1 MEVSEDSIDDEELSK
16 APGMIPFVNKT
27 QFSQVMP
34 SLSLDEIKTFVTE
47 YLKVF
52 ELDQANPA
60 VGFKCTFTE
69 NQNAAQRIAGISPLL
84 KDIRNDAYSLRA
96 IGGWFRDFDNR
107 RASATRIALNEIL
120 NQAGNADFL
129 KLIKVAT
136 VGLYDDDAPPPDSY
150 EHFAL
155 FNAVIQ
161 KISNRQIT
169 KTILGIKTYVKLANF
184 EDLVDNLENQYG
196 SLCSTTIT
204 KEEAIQHS
212 RKTDGQ
218 RNDAHA
224 ILKHYLSYFSVNDET
239 FIRALFPATRV
250 ETIFDVTAFAEVVR
264 NGTLAAVHFNCAQTN
279 ATQVPTLKT
288 LSKRLNECSE
298 KILKFNADLLTTS
311 RQEIESLN
319 KQIEAVLAKQK
330 IMLETKMPKVRLQV
344 FLEHVQVL
352 QKDAL
357 KLAKVMPWTKET
369 FGIEMDAFEELIIDI
384 KDKLEEA
391 TTNKKIEE
399 DQKRNTT
406 NEIAKMASSASS
418 LPYLRG
424 KSDFL
429 PWIKIWEEIA
439 PFLSSEITK
448 INLIKTSLNK
458 YDQMQTKHFTTLSPL
473 LEYILSKY
481 GQPLDQVPLLL
492 QKLTNLKPPANWKES
507 IYNIQVV
514 LTTYTQLNDWD
525 QQHRFDP
532 WSRDCVKHKVIF
544 GTMFLN
550 FMKDIEEFDIQLNYK
565 SSIVPTESFAL
576 QNIREAIKEGSS
588 DDIEKQRREFFI
600 SKF

>member
-1 MEVSEDSIDDEELSK
+1 MCNHGDK
-16 APGMIPFVNKT
+16 
-27 QFSQVMP
+27 
-34 SLSLDEIKTFVTE
+34 
-47 YLKVF
+47 
-52 ELDQANPA
+52 
-60 VGFKCTFTE
+60 
-69 NQNAAQRIAGISPLL
+69 
-84 KDIRNDAYSLRA
+84 
-96 IGGWFRDFDNR
+96 R
-107 RASATRIALNEIL
+107 RSHRL
-120 NQAGNADFL
+120 
-129 KLIKVAT
+129 
-136 VGLYDDDAPPPDSY
+136 
-150 EHFAL
+150 
-155 FNAVIQ
+155 
-161 KISNRQIT
+161 
-169 KTILGIKTYVKLANF
+169 
-184 EDLVDNLENQYG
+184 
-196 SLCSTTIT
+196 
-204 KEEAIQHS
+204 
-212 RKTDGQ
+212 TDGH

-224 ILKHYLSYFSVNDET
+224 ILKRYLSYFSVNDET

-330 IMLETKMPKVRLQV
+330 IMKETKMPKVRLQV

-429 PWIKIWEEIA
+429 PWIKVWEEIA

-588 DDIEKQRREFFI
+588 DEIEKQRREFFI
-600 SKF
+600 SKLKTYLILIQKCQQSESSSKTTTSHFAGQGKQGGASKLDDKCQQAVHLVKGRSSNSLNYCPKFKELNEKERENERKRLGSCIKCLRPRETCKDPDDLTKCVFAEKYNLKCRTCDQTNHNTLLCRKKANTPNMKVGFERGRGRARGGVRGRGTRGHAPTRGGPSQQVQALPQQQQTDTLH